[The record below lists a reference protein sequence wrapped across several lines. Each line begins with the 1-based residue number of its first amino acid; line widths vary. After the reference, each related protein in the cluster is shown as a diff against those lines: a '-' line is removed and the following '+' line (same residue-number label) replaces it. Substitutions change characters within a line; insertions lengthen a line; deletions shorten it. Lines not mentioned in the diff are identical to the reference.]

1 MINQSL
7 LRRIQKKHPNRS
19 LEEIEMVI
27 QGHLTQL
34 NIKLSGCQTIDL
46 TIVKL
51 GRIHTHGNSKNKSR
65 AKTMKRIIDF
75 KQNKIEY
82 SDKQLLF

>member
-1 MINQSL
+1 
-7 LRRIQKKHPNRS
+7 
-19 LEEIEMVI
+19 MVI
-27 QGHLTQL
+27 QGHINAL
-34 NIKLSGCQTIDL
+34 NFKLCNCQTIDV

-65 AKTMKRIIDF
+65 AKMVKRIIDF

>member
-19 LEEIEMVI
+19 LEEIEIVI
-27 QGHLTQL
+27 NVHLGQL
-34 NIKLSGCQTIDL
+34 NFKLCNCQTIDV
-46 TIVKL
+46 TINKF